1 MVPVAA
7 KSSIAARAALVAIA
21 VLVCVVLCGPAL
33 AQGARRDAPSSPA
46 PWRCGE
52 KTYCTQMTSCDE
64 AMFHFRHCGLLR
76 LDGDRDGVPCERLC
90 GRGAST
96 RRR

>member
-1 MVPVAA
+1 MVPFGARC
-7 KSSIAARAALVAIA
+7 SIAGGVAPAIGAAVFC
-21 VLVCVVLCGPAL
+21 VLLCGQAV
-33 AQGARRDAPSSPA
+33 AQGTRHDAPRSPA
-46 PWRCGE
+46 AWRCGE

-64 AMFHFRHCGLLR
+64 AMFHFRRCGLLR
-76 LDGDRDGVPCERLC
+76 LDGDRDGVPCEQLC